1 MKEFSCLEDTCLLIL
16 TNLRQFKLEKLTDR
30 IDLGTI
36 LAMMPKL
43 YSLDIKFVNR
53 GNFKQFQDEVL
64 NQFSAIIQNDQHR

>member
-64 NQFSAIIQNDQHR
+64 NQFSAIIQND

>member
-16 TNLRQFKLEKLTDR
+16 ANLRQFKLEKLTDR

-64 NQFSAIIQNDQHR
+64 NQFSAIIQND